1 MKAKKY
7 RRCEHY
13 MRTVY
18 EKGFNLRQPYQ
29 FLVDGDFCRSS
40 LQHKFDPKERL
51 PYILAGAC
59 RLLVTN
65 CVMHA
70 LRQAARTS
78 EDPVV
83 TGAPF
88 VARRLELRRCRHDE
102 PKSVID
108 CFLDLIGDDNPFH
121 YGVASADEELKGEMR
136 KVPGVPIVYMERV
149 FPLLEAPTALSLSI
163 MDKKEK
169 AKLRVNPIEAA
180 LIKRELG
187 DVAQPKL
194 PPKHKKKKIKGPNP
208 LSVKRPT
215 KNHCESSE
223 KVSKRRRQR
232 KKPASAAVE
241 P

>member
-7 RRCEHY
+7 RRCEHH
-13 MRTVY
+13 MLTVY
-18 EKGFNLRQPYQ
+18 EKGFGLRQPYQ

-70 LRQAARTS
+70 LRQAARAS

-108 CFLDLIGDDNPFH
+108 CFLDLIGKDNPFH
-121 YGVASADEELKGEMR
+121 YGVASANDGLKGEIR

-163 MDKKEK
+163 MNKREK
-169 AKLRVNPIEAA
+169 AKLHVNPIEAA
-180 LIKRELG
+180 IIKKELG
-187 DVAQPKL
+187 DITKPNL
-194 PPKHKKKKIKGPNP
+194 SPKHKKKKIKGPNP
-208 LSVKRPT
+208 LSVKKST
-215 KNHCESSE
+215 KDQCRSSE
-223 KVSKRRRQR
+223 KASKKRRQR
-232 KKPASAAVE
+232 KKPASTATA